1 MLSLK
6 EFLNKYGDDT
16 TSNFDLIS
24 WSKQL
29 GIPKMKVVMKN
40 ELHKLNG
47 RYIICNYQTSDFVGT
62 HWIAMYKDTDQAFYF
77 NSFGTQPF
85 KEAMDYLGPKHMY
98 STFQIQKLN
107 QKCCGQLC
115 LYFLY
120 SLHNKKSYIDTIF
133 DMLFWSLKNEL

>member
-16 TSNFDLIS
+16 KSNFDLIS

-29 GIPKMKVVMKN
+29 GIPKMKVVIKN
-40 ELHKLNG
+40 ELHKLKG

-85 KEAMDYLGPKHMY
+85 KFTSEIKNVVD
-98 STFQIQKLN
+98 N
-107 QKCCGQLC
+107 LC

-120 SLHNKKSYIDTIF
+120 SLHRKKSYTDTIF
-133 DMLFWSLKNEL
+133 DMLLWSLKNGF